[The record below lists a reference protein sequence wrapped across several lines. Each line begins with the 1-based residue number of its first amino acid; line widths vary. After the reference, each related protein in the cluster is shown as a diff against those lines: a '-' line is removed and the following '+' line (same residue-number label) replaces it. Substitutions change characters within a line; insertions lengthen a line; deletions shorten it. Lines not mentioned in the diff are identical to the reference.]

1 MVHRDSCIAGIG
13 IFLLAFW
20 AVVFVNGLRAGTE
33 KNSDSWRRRLQA
45 DSYQDISI
53 QSTGK
58 ALLVLATTLVPTEV
72 VFLESHSLCRMS
84 MVL

>member
-20 AVVFVNGLRAGTE
+20 AVVFVHGLRTGTE
-33 KNSDSWRRRLQA
+33 KNADSWRRRLQA

-53 QSTGK
+53 KPTDK
-58 ALLVLATTLVPTEV
+58 TLLVLATTLMPTEV
-72 VFLESHSLCRMS
+72 VFLESHSLYRMS